1 MPLVEGASDDE
12 GSDAEPST
20 AFDDAEDAELIAAS
34 KKRQLKAQGVNVKAT
49 KAFVA
54 TKGATAADEP
64 PKKKAKKASA

>member
-34 KKRQLKAQGVNVKAT
+34 KKRHLKAQGVNVKAT
-49 KAFVA
+49 KAFSA
-54 TKGATAADEP
+54 TKGAADEP
-64 PKKKAKKASA
+64 PKKRSKKASA